1 MAATGAARTARRV
14 HRCMYMRTPIGAQV
28 HAARCAV
35 LHPRLSAPH
44 NPPGISAWLHESH
57 CTTCDSVR
65 MRESNRS
72 VWAAEMAVGVWVV
85 METSGQGG
93 FPVEDIAP
101 GARRGP
107 AAHHAACANLH
118 SCRLQG
124 TTVPF
129 GTTVLEATHQKF
141 IAKERE
147 ASEDC
152 SSSTESSHHRLLLEC
167 CGEQRA
173 TLKPLRGGPCVEPL

>member
-1 MAATGAARTARRV
+1 M
-14 HRCMYMRTPIGAQV
+14 
-28 HAARCAV
+28 
-35 LHPRLSAPH
+35 
-44 NPPGISAWLHESH
+44 SH
-57 CTTCDSVR
+57 LEHVEGQRPNTT
-65 MRESNRS
+65 
-72 VWAAEMAVGVWVV
+72 
-85 METSGQGG
+85 
-93 FPVEDIAP
+93 
-101 GARRGP
+101 
-107 AAHHAACANLH
+107 ACANLQ
-118 SCRLQG
+118 SGSLQG